1 MKLSIA
7 LLAAPA
13 LAFAPQAQ
21 QRASVKVE
29 RRVEKSRREI
39 IAWTLHA
46 IEPTR
51 PRRRRRVD
59 GVGAR
64 RSIATQVEAR
74 KEVAAATLGAAALL
88 APFAAFAGDIESG
101 ATIFAGNCAACHAGG
116 NNVIAAEKTL
126 RKEALDSY
134 LAGGRKESSV
144 VTQVTNGKN
153 AMPAFGGRLSDEE
166 IGDVAAYVIDQA
178 NGDKWDD

>member
-13 LAFAPQAQ
+13 LAFAPPAQ
-21 QRASVKVE
+21 QAASVK
-29 RRVEKSRREI
+29 
-39 IAWTLHA
+39 L
-46 IEPTR
+46 
-51 PRRRRRVD
+51 
-59 GVGAR
+59 
-64 RSIATQVEAR
+64 EAH
-74 KEVAAATLGAAALL
+74 KEVAAATLAAGALL

-101 ATIFAGNCAACHAGG
+101 ATLLAGNCAAGHAGG
-116 NNVIAAEKTL
+116 NHVIAAEKTL
-126 RKEALDSY
+126 RKDALDKY
-134 LAGGRKESSV
+134 LAGGRKEGSV

>member
-1 MKLSIA
+1 MKLSLA

-13 LAFAPQAQ
+13 LAFAPAGS
-21 QRASVKVE
+21 QRTPVHMEAV
-29 RRVEKSRREI
+29 
-39 IAWTLHA
+39 
-46 IEPTR
+46 
-51 PRRRRRVD
+51 
-59 GVGAR
+59 
-64 RSIATQVEAR
+64 RSD
-74 KEVAAATLGAAALL
+74 VAAAALGAAALF
-88 APFAAFAGDIESG
+88 APVAAFAGDVESG

-134 LAGGRKESSV
+134 LAGGRSEKSV
-144 VTQVTNGKN
+144 MTQVTNGKN

-178 NGDKWDD
+178 NGDKWDE